1 MKIFSSV
8 EAHVLSNSI
17 ESFNKSEY
25 LFELEDFLSILEY
38 EEDRSGGLFNCKTAL
53 DKSWVDLSSELNTQI
68 IPIKV
73 IKINKLK

>member
-8 EAHVLSNSI
+8 EAHVFSNSI

-38 EEDRSGGLFNCKTAL
+38 DVLRKIDQGACLTA
-53 DKSWVDLSSELNTQI
+53 
-68 IPIKV
+68 
-73 IKINKLK
+73 